1 MEFNEKEIK
10 ALRETKK
17 QILKFLKITY
27 EGKGES
33 VTDYELDAYTQ
44 LHTELDNLNLDFS
57 NLDTLSE
64 EILMGWIDV
73 FTEIIPE
80 RIERFNPLWWHFRVQ
95 KKLIQLYRFK
105 TLSS

>member
-10 ALRETKK
+10 ALRETKDK
-17 QILKFLKITY
+17 ILEFLKLTY

-44 LHTELDNLNLDFS
+44 LHSEFDNLNPDFS

-64 EILMGWIDV
+64 EIIMGWIDV

-80 RIERFNPLWWHFRVQ
+80 RIERFHPLWFHFQVQ
-95 KKLIQLYRFK
+95 KKLIMLYKFK
-105 TLSS
+105 TLSP